1 MQSSSAPIKI
11 SDSEWEIMRVI
22 WTLGKSDA
30 QEVTA
35 LLSESK
41 DWKTATVKT
50 LLGRLVKKGVLRTE
64 TQGKKFVY
72 YPLVSEDATIQK
84 IGQTLAEMIRES
96 ELTNED
102 LTMLEEALAQ
112 KEPVAAIACNC
123 IPGQC
128 QCTMNEG
135 E

>member
-1 MQSSSAPIKI
+1 M
-11 SDSEWEIMRVI
+11 
-22 WTLGKSDA
+22 
-30 QEVTA
+30 
-35 LLSESK
+35 
-41 DWKTATVKT
+41 
-50 LLGRLVKKGVLRTE
+50 
-64 TQGKKFVY
+64 
-72 YPLVSEDATIQK
+72 QK
-84 IGQTLAEMIRES
+84 IGQTLVEMIRES

-102 LTMLEEALAQ
+102 LTMLEEALA

>member
-50 LLGRLVKKGVLRTE
+50 LLGRLVKKRRIADRNPRKKNLFIILWFPRMLRFKVP
-64 TQGKKFVY
+64 QRVY
-72 YPLVSEDATIQK
+72 SLISVQK
-84 IGQTLAEMIRES
+84 SAKHW
-96 ELTNED
+96 
-102 LTMLEEALAQ
+102 Q
-112 KEPVAAIACNC
+112 K
-123 IPGQC
+123 
-128 QCTMNEG
+128 
-135 E
+135 

>member
-41 DWKTATVKT
+41 DWKTATV
-50 LLGRLVKKGVLRTE
+50 
-64 TQGKKFVY
+64 
-72 YPLVSEDATIQK
+72 

>member
-50 LLGRLVKKGVLRTE
+50 LLGRLVKKRRIADRNPR
-64 TQGKKFVY
+64 KKICLLSFGFRGCY
-72 YPLVSEDATIQK
+72 DSKCHREFILSYLCKNRPN
-84 IGQTLAEMIRES
+84 IGRNDS
-96 ELTNED
+96 
-102 LTMLEEALAQ
+102 
-112 KEPVAAIACNC
+112 
-123 IPGQC
+123 
-128 QCTMNEG
+128 
-135 E
+135 

>member
-1 MQSSSAPIKI
+1 
-11 SDSEWEIMRVI
+11 
-22 WTLGKSDA
+22 
-30 QEVTA
+30 
-35 LLSESK
+35 
-41 DWKTATVKT
+41 
-50 LLGRLVKKGVLRTE
+50 
-64 TQGKKFVY
+64 
-72 YPLVSEDATIQK
+72 
-84 IGQTLAEMIRES
+84 MIRES